1 MVGST
6 NVISEHPKN
15 TAMRKLVFL
24 SIDISCTIIAG
35 ADFALH
41 NWKITSPPM
50 LWEQNTTAELT
61 AVFVTN
67 NLQPSEKMVD
77 Q

>member
-24 SIDISCTIIAG
+24 SIDISCTIITG
-35 ADFALH
+35 ADSELH
-41 NWKITSPPM
+41 IVVICLYACGGLKNSR
-50 LWEQNTTAELT
+50 
-61 AVFVTN
+61 
-67 NLQPSEKMVD
+67 S
-77 Q
+77 